1 MEHKILCYTGSLFA
15 PEGKEV
21 LKSIGSVVF
30 EEPSKENLA
39 DKTMLVVQL
48 GVSVDKEMID
58 CAPNLKFIATATT
71 GLDHIDTNYAQSKG
85 IEVVSLK
92 GEAGF
97 LNTITSTAELAL
109 GLIISLTRQ
118 IPSANK
124 SVLNGEWNREKFRGS
139 SLRGK
144 TLGIV
149 GYGRLGKMM
158 ERFGKAFEMNVVF
171 SDSNVPGGLTLEE
184 LLEISDVVSLHV
196 PLDESTEGLIG
207 TYELQIMKP
216 DAILINTSRGK
227 IVDEDSVIGAL
238 KSEILGGYGTDVL
251 SDELDF
257 SGDEIRSHLVNYSKS
272 NPNVLITPH
281 IGGTTAESREATDI
295 FIAKKIKSLVQE
307 SVLTSG

>member
-1 MEHKILCYTGSLFA
+1 MEHRILCYTGSLFA

-21 LKSIGSVVF
+21 LESIGSVVF
-30 EEPSKENLA
+30 EEPTESNLA
-39 DKTMLVVQL
+39 NITILVVQL
-48 GVSVDKEMID
+48 GVNVDKEMID
-58 CAPNLKFIATATT
+58 SAPNLKFIATATT
-71 GLDHIDTNYAQSKG
+71 GLDHIDIKYAQSKG
-85 IEVVSLK
+85 IEVISLK

-109 GLIISLTRQ
+109 GLIISLTRK

-124 SVLNGEWNREKFRGS
+124 SVINGEWDREEFRGT

-144 TLGIV
+144 TLGII

-184 LLEISDVVSLHV
+184 LLEISDIVSIHV

-207 TYELQIMKP
+207 THELQMMKP
-216 DAILINTSRGK
+216 NAILINTSRGK
-227 IVDEDSVIGAL
+227 IVDEEAVIGAL
-238 KSEILGGYGTDVL
+238 KSRILGGYGTDVL

-257 SGDEIRSHLVNYSKS
+257 SGNEIRSHLVDYSKN

-281 IGGTTAESREATDI
+281 IGGTTAESRVATDI
-295 FIAKKIKSLVQE
+295 FIAKKLQE
-307 SVLTSG
+307 KVAACTTVA